1 MFAGF
6 RFSFGKSSPSNTQLS
21 IHEHVATHLKNQT
34 MNKKLHL
41 ILLFILPIA
50 VFGQLSESLNEMKAD
65 ENPEYKNYE
74 PLLFKATEYIFDN
87 PVNRKSKEFISATQI
102 VGFWMNRDTG
112 MGTPTFGEFFT
123 SLTNENQQ
131 QFLYTVAMINYG
143 LDQKINHDR
152 LLKCAKID
160 GQKYSEQDDVREVQ
174 LGGAKILLEYIGEKQ
189 NNVPINSK
197 TEKYLKA
204 YKKGKLDEIFFN

>member
-1 MFAGF
+1 
-6 RFSFGKSSPSNTQLS
+6 
-21 IHEHVATHLKNQT
+21 